1 MFECRSCFQ
10 MKPEPSSW
18 RGNELWCSRCILVDG
33 LDKEHDRT
41 PPSRSAGS
49 GRFFGQC
56 GSCSKDVCGKAIK
69 TKSAVFHTKCF
80 VCAKCDQSLVGKG
93 HVTQPDGRPFCK
105 SCNTNA
111 TMTSA
116 NGVRYM
122 PGKVV
127 TYIDGLRVD
136 HVGKVRR
143 IHDSTGLVAV
153 VNGDI
158 NSAQTQSG
166 VDREFGRFESFS
178 ADIAHQNYAIAPAS
192 PPRKHRAPLTP
203 ANTDVQDTPRR
214 APLTPANTDVQGEEQ
229 EAGRQCPP
237 PPPPEALARRVS
249 ELMLAPRTRNIFCAE
264 CGVRFEGDQNFCGSC
279 GMQRD

>member
-49 GRFFGQC
+49 GRLFGQC

-69 TKSAVFHTKCF
+69 TKNAVFHTKCF

-93 HVTQPDGRPFCK
+93 HVTQPNGRPFCK
-105 SCNTNA
+105 SCNIDA
-111 TMTSA
+111 TMTTA

-158 NSAQTQSG
+158 NRCGGRNYNIGGGRSG
-166 VDREFGRFESFS
+166 GHSYDLTTKRMWNNQDRSYG
-178 ADIAHQNYAIAPAS
+178 H
-192 PPRKHRAPLTP
+192 
-203 ANTDVQDTPRR
+203 
-214 APLTPANTDVQGEEQ
+214 
-229 EAGRQCPP
+229 
-237 PPPPEALARRVS
+237 
-249 ELMLAPRTRNIFCAE
+249 
-264 CGVRFEGDQNFCGSC
+264 GDQSC
-279 GMQRD
+279 GGGGYSDCGENRHVFLDRLSMKCS

>member
-49 GRFFGQC
+49 GRLFGQC

-69 TKSAVFHTKCF
+69 TKNAVFHTKCF

-136 HVGKVRR
+136 HQGKVRR
-143 IHDSTGLVAV
+143 IHDSTGLWLWSTEILIGAAVETTISVAEEV
-153 VNGDI
+153 VVTATTSRQNGCGTI
-158 NSAQTQSG
+158 KTVRTAT
-166 VDREFGRFESFS
+166 VTRVVVV
-178 ADIAHQNYAIAPAS
+178 ADTATAAKTDMYFWIAYQ
-192 PPRKHRAPLTP
+192 
-203 ANTDVQDTPRR
+203 
-214 APLTPANTDVQGEEQ
+214 
-229 EAGRQCPP
+229 
-237 PPPPEALARRVS
+237 
-249 ELMLAPRTRNIFCAE
+249 
-264 CGVRFEGDQNFCGSC
+264 
-279 GMQRD
+279 